1 MLITV
6 TPATVHISI
15 PPELKGQ
22 APLLLEDI
30 WRDEFAHQSDVIV
43 QMTQAVET
51 FVEKAKL
58 NPTILV
64 YR

>member
-1 MLITV
+1 MLIMI

-22 APLLLEDI
+22 ARLLLQDI
-30 WRDEFAHQSDVIV
+30 WRDEFAHQTHFILE
-43 QMTQAVET
+43 MTQAVRN
-51 FVEKAKL
+51 FIEKAKL

>member
-1 MLITV
+1 MLIMI

-15 PPELKGQ
+15 PPELRGQ
-22 APLLLEDI
+22 ARLLLQDI
-30 WRDEFAHQSDVIV
+30 WRDEFTYQPYFILE
-43 QMTQAVET
+43 MTQSVRN

>member
-1 MLITV
+1 MEITI

-15 PPELKGQ
+15 PPELKPH
-22 APLLLEDI
+22 APHLLGDI
-30 WRDEFAHQSDVIV
+30 WQDEFAHRCQFMVE
-43 QMTQAVET
+43 MTQAVRA

>member
-1 MLITV
+1 MLITI
-6 TPATVHISI
+6 TPATAHVSI

-22 APLLLEDI
+22 APLLLQDI
-30 WRDEFAHQSDVIV
+30 WRDEFAHQPYFILE
-43 QMTQAVET
+43 MTQAVRN
-51 FVEKAKL
+51 FIEKAKL